1 MADQPN
7 LLRGFTIARMSRTG
21 ACDNAVVIRGCGLL
35 VALHKQF
42 CKHCFIVHPNRA
54 DFVDE
59 GNIGK
64 SIAHTTTKI
73 LDQCENPSEWISNQ
87 CILHSKWHKTPSHLS
102 ATRIFYTPPPPPPPP
117 PHTHTHKHKGF
128 TDRSKPTLP
137 LSSLSPYNPITVP
150 SSKIYSLQEMWSH
163 LSKNMWYSTGYN
175 GVRFTTNVQFYWW
188 KSVHSTATK
197 PTQLE
202 FTLHFANTWGVL
214 ARLQYVMK

>member
-73 LDQCENPSEWISNQ
+73 LDQCENPSGWISNQ

-102 ATRIFYTPPPPPPPP
+102 ATRIFHTPPPPPPL
-117 PHTHTHKHKGF
+117 HTHKKNTKVSPIDLNPPSLFQVFHHIIPLLSHQARYIHYKKCDRTCQKICDIQQVTMVYDSRLMYSSIDENLSIRQQQSQHSWSLHCISQILEGF
-128 TDRSKPTLP
+128 
-137 LSSLSPYNPITVP
+137 
-150 SSKIYSLQEMWSH
+150 LQDC
-163 LSKNMWYSTGYN
+163 NM
-175 GVRFTTNVQFYWW
+175 
-188 KSVHSTATK
+188 
-197 PTQLE
+197 
-202 FTLHFANTWGVL
+202 
-214 ARLQYVMK
+214 